1 MEKIDYR
8 KDNFG
13 GINMRE
19 EKIKKWL
26 ENLKKYWLEKNI
38 EGAVSL
44 FEHTTFYQETPF
56 MEPFTTIEEIKEEWQ
71 HVQNEQIE
79 SIEIILLVCQEN
91 RAIAEWKLKQNGIC
105 YDGIYEIKFDN
116 DYNCIYFKSWEMEE
130 PQIPKSVLEYGF
142 DFDWNEE
149 EVWKLN
155 YEKEEMDIQKLE
167 WHFDVPFWNLNGN
180 WYTLTPRSV
189 MNHPETFKKEYERV
203 MGADISYPIDVMENK
218 GRFVILDGLHRLVK
232 CKLLGMKEVTVRI
245 IPRSEIENISK

>member
-1 MEKIDYR
+1 
-8 KDNFG
+8 
-13 GINMRE
+13 
-19 EKIKKWL
+19 
-26 ENLKKYWLEKNI
+26 
-38 EGAVSL
+38 
-44 FEHTTFYQETPF
+44 
-56 MEPFTTIEEIKEEWQ
+56 
-71 HVQNEQIE
+71 
-79 SIEIILLVCQEN
+79 
-91 RAIAEWKLKQNGIC
+91 
-105 YDGIYEIKFDN
+105 
-116 DYNCIYFKSWEMEE
+116 MEE

-203 MGADISYPIDVMENK
+203 MKADISYPIDVMENK

-232 CKLLGMKEVTVRI
+232 CKLLGMKEATVRI